1 MKKFN
6 KQWGNT
12 IKSFDEIRFYGYFGW
27 MVVMSMFYTVFFS

>member
-12 IKSFDEIRFYGYFGW
+12 IKSFDEIRLYDYFGW
-27 MVVMSMFYTVFFS
+27 MVVMTMFYTVFFS